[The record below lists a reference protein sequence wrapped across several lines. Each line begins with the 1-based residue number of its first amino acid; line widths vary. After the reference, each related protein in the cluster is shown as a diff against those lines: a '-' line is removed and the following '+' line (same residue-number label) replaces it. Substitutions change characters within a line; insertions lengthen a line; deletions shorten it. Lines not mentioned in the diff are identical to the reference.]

1 MTWEEVGAMPGPLR
15 HPTVQAA
22 GPTPAVPGL
31 PAIQHETKPGGSC
44 SMAYEEVK
52 VKKPLALRLL
62 PIASLVFFL
71 GTWQLIVDFEVLPSS
86 MLASPWQVIQLFV
99 VKLTE
104 ANPDGAVLARHA
116 WTSIQEAFTGY
127 ILSLIVGIPL
137 GLFMGWFVVAEGLA
151 RPFFEMIRP
160 IPPIAWIPLTI
171 FWFGIGLAG
180 KVFIIWIAGIVP
192 CVINSYVGVRMTN
205 PTLIQMARTY
215 GATDWQIFTQICIPS
230 ALPMVFGAL
239 QIALAYCWTNL
250 VGAELLAADTG
261 LGFLITMGRR
271 LARPDMVVL
280 GMISVGLTG
289 AFIGVIIDRVEKRL
303 LAGIRR

>member
-1 MTWEEVGAMPGPLR
+1 
-15 HPTVQAA
+15 
-22 GPTPAVPGL
+22 
-31 PAIQHETKPGGSC
+31 
-44 SMAYEEVK
+44 MAYEEVK
-52 VKKPLALRLL
+52 VKTPLALRLL
-62 PIASLVFFL
+62 PFLSLLAFF
-71 GTWQLIVDFEVLPSS
+71 GGWQYIVAVGIVPNTL
-86 MLASPWQVIQLFV
+86 LASPSQVFELFV

-104 ANPDGAVLARHA
+104 ANPDGAVLGRHV
-116 WTSIQEAFTGY
+116 WTSVQEAFTGY
-127 ILSLIVGIPL
+127 ILALLVGIPL
-137 GLFMGWFVVAEGLA
+137 GLAMGWFVAVEGLA
-151 RPFFEMIRP
+151 RPLFEMIRP

-171 FWFGIGLAG
+171 FWFGIGIEG

-192 CVINSYVGVRMTN
+192 CVINSYVGVRMAN

-215 GATDWQIFTQICIPS
+215 GASDWQIFKQICVPS

-271 LARPDMVVL
+271 LALPEMVVL
-280 GMISVGLTG
+280 GMIMVGLTG
-289 AFIGVIIDRVEKRL
+289 AVIGLVIDYFEKRL